1 MPSSR
6 RRPGSNHS
14 APAFAGVTAALL
26 LVLCL
31 HAAAATLRWSSQ
43 GDYLSADPHA
53 QNEGLNNLVNAE
65 IFERLTTRDKALAI
79 VPSLATSWEAL
90 GPAAWRFHL
99 RHGVAF
105 HDGSPFTADDVV
117 WSIARAQSPSSNF
130 KVFATPLGSARRI
143 DDYTV
148 DLELAKPLPAAVMLE
163 NVNAISI
170 VSRAWCEKHGA
181 QRPQD
186 FKTGE
191 ETYASRNANGTG
203 PYVLVKRE
211 AEIATVLRRNPRW
224 WGDAEGRR
232 EGNVDEIVYRPI
244 KSDATRMAALLTGE
258 IDLVLDPPLQDLAR
272 LRAEPALRI
281 VEGPENRVIFLAMD
295 QERSELKYSDVKG
308 ANPLKD
314 LRVRQAIYQAID
326 IDTIQRQVMRGQSRP
341 TGSMVPAPAGAFPEL
356 EPRLLPFDV
365 ARAKALLAEAGY
377 PQGFELGLDC
387 PNNRYVNDERICTAL
402 AAMLAK
408 AGIRLRVNAM
418 PRAQFFQK
426 VDQFDISM
434 HLYGWGGAPTDPG
447 FTLTPVLHSRDG
459 HGKGDFNS
467 GRYRDEALDRTIDAA
482 ETELDPARRR
492 QLMFEAMQRVR
503 AQIYVLPLH
512 RQMIPWAVRTNV
524 QVVHVPSNVL
534 EALWVRI
541 QCRTPLPAGVSPC

>member
-1 MPSSR
+1 M
-6 RRPGSNHS
+6 
-14 APAFAGVTAALL
+14 TAALL

-31 HAAAATLRWSSQ
+31 NAGAATLRWSSQ
-43 GDYLSADPHA
+43 GDYLSADPHS

-65 IFERLTTRDKALAI
+65 IYERLTTRDKALAI

-90 GPAAWRFHL
+90 GPATWRFHL

-105 HDGSPFTADDVV
+105 HDGTPLTADDVA

-130 KVFATPLGSARRI
+130 KTFATPLGTARRI

-170 VSRAWCEKHGA
+170 VSRAWCEKHGTR
-181 QRPQD
+181 QPQD

-211 AEIATVLRRNPRW
+211 AEIATVLQRNPRW

-272 LRAEPALRI
+272 LRAEPGLRV

-377 PQGFELGLDC
+377 PAGFELGLDC

-402 AAMLAK
+402 AAMLAR

-467 GRYRDEALDRTIDAA
+467 GHYRDEALDRTIDAA
-482 ETELDPARRR
+482 ETELDPVRRR

-503 AQIYVLPLH
+503 AQVYVLPLH

-524 QVVHVPSNVL
+524 QVVHLPSNVL